1 MKQVFLKSG
10 AIVVEDV
17 PTPAPGP
24 GEVLVHN
31 AYSLISAGT
40 ETLAL
45 KGAQKS
51 LVRRALERPDLVLK
65 VIEKARTEGIRKTL
79 ARVTE
84 KVQELKSLGY
94 SSAGTVV
101 AVGSDVIDINPGDL
115 VACAGVGYASHAEF
129 VTVPRNLV
137 ARVPEGVGLDEAA
150 FTTLGAI
157 AMHGIRRT
165 ECQLGETVVILGLG
179 LLGLIAVQIS
189 KAAGHTV
196 IGLDIDE
203 ARVNLARE
211 LGADHAFV
219 IDASTVERIH
229 DLTQGFGADAVVI
242 YAATESSEPVNLAFD
257 LCRRKGRVVGVG
269 AFGMNFDREKMYSKE
284 LDFLMSTSY
293 GPGRYDPLYEEL
305 GIDYPIAYVRW
316 TENRNMQDFLRLV
329 ASGQVNVSRLITLT
343 FPIEQAQ
350 EAYAALT
357 TGDNRPLGVLFS
369 YEQASK
375 PSFVISVGP
384 PRRKVSGKIG
394 VAMVGAGSFAREV
407 HLPNLTTLQDMFD
420 VRWVVTK
427 SGTSARQVAERFS
440 IPNASTSLDDA
451 LGDPDV
457 DLVVISTRHN
467 LHASQTLA
475 ALAAGKAVFV
485 EKPLCMN
492 MEELEAIRSAVESTN
507 LPVFVGF
514 NRRYAPH
521 VRYLRS
527 VLERQGGPHI
537 FLFRVNAGFIPRDHW
552 VQDPVEGGG
561 RLIGEGCHFV
571 DTCNYLVGRNVGATR
586 VHAYSV
592 PVDGVRVVARDNFV
606 IDISYADG
614 SLASI
619 AYVSAGSKELP
630 KERLEVHSAGTSFVL
645 DDFRELVAY
654 GTTIQADGATGATWK
669 LAAQDKGHRNELI
682 EIARALRG
690 EPSEA
695 ITFAEAYATM
705 AITFEAA
712 QRMATLE
719 GGSEA

>member
-65 VIEKARTEGIRKTL
+65 VVEKARTEGIRKTF

-137 ARVPEGVGLDEAA
+137 VRVPEGVGLDEAA

-189 KAAGHTV
+189 KAAGHIV

-211 LGADHAFV
+211 LGADRAFV

-293 GPGRYDPLYEEL
+293 GPGRYDPVYEEL

-369 YEQASK
+369 YEQGSK
-375 PSFVISVGP
+375 PSFVISVGS
-384 PRRKVSGKIG
+384 PRTKVSGKIG

-427 SGTSARQVAERFS
+427 SGASALQVAERFS
-440 IPNASTSLDDA
+440 IPNASTSLDEA
-451 LGDPDV
+451 LADPDV

-492 MEELEAIRSAVESTN
+492 IEELEAIRSAVESTN

-527 VLERQGGPHI
+527 VLERQGGPHML
-537 FLFRVNAGFIPRDHW
+537 FFRVNAGFIPRDHW

-654 GTTIQADGATGATWK
+654 GTAIQADGATGATWK